1 MVVFAAIV
9 VFLVIVVIVVTVV
22 IVVIV
27 MALIVSWLQ
36 GTDRQCQL
44 LGTGQLKTLS
54 GPFSRLGS
62 GMVTTLPGDD
72 AIYRVLNT

>member
-1 MVVFAAIV
+1 
-9 VFLVIVVIVVTVV
+9 
-22 IVVIV
+22 

-72 AIYRVLNT
+72 AMNWVLNTYCKLFGDQNFVKPFDISCVCQLVL